1 VIAGGE
7 REIGTSGKAVRVQP
21 RVLAGGCLP
30 AWSTFDYYSRVL
42 EGVQCRLGREQPTS
56 VGDDRGVGPVPVQVC
71 ARGREQPTS
80 VGDDRGLEYC
90 PPIRAIR
97 TCTREQTAMHAAHR
111 PHRPPYPRRPRTH
124 ACEQDP
130 YCRCTCMSVKA
141 RPSPGADVGRGEP
154 SPGADVGRCAQ
165 SCRDG
170 GQVAA
175 TERRPVMRSCA
186 GRTAPSRAEDGY
198 YATGGWQCS
207 GGSCRRHSVVEG
219 DDK

>member
-1 VIAGGE
+1 MRSVQAARRYAGS
-7 REIGTSGKAVRVQP
+7 RRA
-21 RVLAGGCLP
+21 VLAGGCLP
-30 AWSTFDYYSRVL
+30 AWSNVDYSRVL
-42 EGVQCRLGREQPTS
+42 EGVQCRLGREP
-56 VGDDRGVGPVPVQVC
+56 
-71 ARGREQPTS
+71 PTS

-130 YCRCTCMSVKA
+130 YCRCMCMSVKA
-141 RPSPGADVGRGEP
+141 RPSPGADVGWGEP

>member
-1 VIAGGE
+1 MRSVQAARRYAGS
-7 REIGTSGKAVRVQP
+7 RRA
-21 RVLAGGCLP
+21 VLAGGCLP
-30 AWSTFDYYSRVL
+30 AWSNVDYSRVL
-42 EGVQCRLGREQPTS
+42 EGVQCRLGREPPTS
-56 VGDDRGVGPVPVQVC
+56 AGDDRGVGPAPVQVC

-90 PPIRAIR
+90 PPIRAMR

-124 ACEQDP
+124 ACEQAGP
-130 YCRCTCMSVKA
+130 VLQ
-141 RPSPGADVGRGEP
+141 VRGT
-154 SPGADVGRCAQ
+154 Q

-198 YATGGWQCS
+198 YATGLAMQWRVVPSAFG
-207 GGSCRRHSVVEG
+207 CRR
-219 DDK
+219 